1 MMLAAC
7 RCAGSYSCIRKL
19 LLAGGTD
26 ADWQRAPWKTMGNGN
41 RNKRR
46 QGKQPAG
53 REQLREEAASRSTIG
68 KQLPAGSTIGK
79 QQMLTAT
86 LTGRIT

>member
-7 RCAGSYSCIRKL
+7 RCAGSYSCIGKL
-19 LLAGGTD
+19 LLAGCTD
-26 ADWQRAPWKTMGNGN
+26 ADWQGAPWKTVGSGN

-53 REQLREEAASRSTIG
+53 KEQLREAAASRSTIG
-68 KQLPAGSTIGK
+68 KQLPAGVIGR
-79 QQMLTAT
+79 MV
-86 LTGRIT
+86 